1 MVLYRD
7 FPPGLDPAGTWA
19 VEGFLSLDTVN
30 ILSQGA
36 QNANIGIIDMA
47 EFGNTGA
54 VEFYT
59 GMRNDGAPYSIGFES
74 SINRFNVRR
83 YSPSSGARARA
94 ARSHHGPSS
103 RSPSRV
109 PALCRSAELV
119 LDELYVQQL
128 QRRLRRLRPHRAR
141 RAEEHLDVLLQVQ
154 LRRPVDQAAHHCH

>member
-54 VEFYT
+54 VEMYT

-83 YSPSSGARARA
+83 YSPSSG

-141 RAEEHLDVLLQVQ
+141 RAEKHLVVFLQVQ
-154 LRRPVDQAAHHCH
+154 LR